1 MSDLEVEL
9 SVGHSKQHRV
19 KVLFDG
25 FHFNGQ
31 KQDLYLQA
39 SCQEEQNCTLIKTG
53 TKLYVKCY

>member
-9 SVGHSKQHRV
+9 SVVGHSKQQRV

-31 KQDLYLQA
+31 NQDLYLQA
-39 SCQEEQNCTLIKTG
+39 SCQEKQNCTLIKTR
-53 TKLYVKCY
+53 TKLYV